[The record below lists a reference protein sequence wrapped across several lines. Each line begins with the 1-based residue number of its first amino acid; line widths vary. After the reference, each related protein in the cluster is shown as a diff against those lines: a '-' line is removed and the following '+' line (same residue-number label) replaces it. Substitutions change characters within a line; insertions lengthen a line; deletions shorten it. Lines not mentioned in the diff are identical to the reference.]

1 MDVQRAQEI
10 ADSVDMVNVIYNGKS
25 IYIEHIERGII
36 A

>member
-1 MDVQRAQEI
+1 
-10 ADSVDMVNVIYNGKS
+10 MVNVIYNGKS

>member
-1 MDVQRAQEI
+1 M

>member
-10 ADSVDMVNVIYNGKS
+10 ADSLDMVNVIYNGKS
-25 IYIEHIERGII
+25 ISIEDIERGII

>member
-1 MDVQRAQEI
+1 
-10 ADSVDMVNVIYNGKS
+10 MVTVIYNGKS